1 MVKCKV
7 FRTDWNNK
15 NDLGPV
21 HHFNKFCE
29 ENPNIEIIKIDTLNV
44 GINNSDPNIFLYYKE
59 PEKVSHNSSNICRGV
74 NVGDIV
80 YYSYGGKE
88 VVAEV
93 VSIEPYLPR
102 INISFYADGAKCLSQ
117 VKFNELIHVRE
128 SCWVRNFKQGDRVTY
143 RTNLKEY
150 NATILRTYN
159 DTCIIKYGD
168 GNIVE
173 TRYCY
178 IDKE

>member
-7 FRTDWNNK
+7 FKTDWNDPK
-15 NDLGPV
+15 LHSAV
-21 HHFNKFCE
+21 RAFNSFCLD
-29 ENPNIEIIKIDTLNV
+29 NPDIEVIKIDTV
-44 GINNSDPNIFLYYKE
+44 TIGQYTGDVNIYLYYKK

-74 NVGDIV
+74 NVGDLV
-80 YYSYGGKE
+80 YYVYEDEE
-88 VVAEV
+88 VIAEV
-93 VSIEPYLPR
+93 LSIEPYLPR
-102 INISFYADGAKCLSQ
+102 VNISFYADGAKCLSQ
-117 VKFNELIHVRE
+117 VKFNELTHVRE
-128 SCWVRNFKQGDRVTY
+128 SCWVRNFKQGDQVTY